1 MANKGGYIGRN
12 PGDSAVII
20 ARQNY
25 SPTGIQTDFT
35 FNSGYTPGY
44 VDVYLNGVRLI
55 DVQDYTAST
64 GNTVGL
70 TSYANNGDI
79 VEVIAYKAF
88 NVGNVSDAT
97 SNFTVGGNLTVSGDT
112 NVSGS
117 STFVDVNISGA
128 TTASGASY
136 FADVTEFVSSGIVT
150 VSNTTDSTSTTTGAL
165 LVSGGVG
172 VALSMTVGG
181 SLSVGGTITYEDV
194 TNVDAIGIITAR
206 SGVNIVGGGL
216 TVTGVGT
223 FFGAIDANGA
233 LDVDGQTDLD
243 VLNVAEI
250 ATFAAD
256 VSIADKIIHTGD
268 TDTAIRFSAADTVS
282 VETAGTDQLNISTGG
297 VGIADK
303 LLHLSDTNTSIR
315 FPANDT
321 ITAET
326 GGSERMRITSAGF
339 VGIGSLVPTDTAGA
353 GHCVDIMGGSSGTA
367 IYLRTNTGY
376 TGQINFASSDL
387 TIRTRNATPILFNV
401 NNSERLRIG
410 TSGEIG
416 IGGATY
422 G

>member
-1 MANKGGYIGRN
+1 MADKGGYIGRS

-97 SNFTVGGNLTVSGDT
+97 SNFTVGGNLVVSGDT

-136 FADVTEFVSSGIVT
+136 LTGASYLSNVTEFVSSGIVT
-150 VSNTTDSTSTTTGAL
+150 VSNTTDSTSSTTGAL
-165 LVSGGVG
+165 LVNGGVG
-172 VALSMTVGG
+172 VALSMHVGG
-181 SLSVGGTITYEDV
+181 NLSVGGTLTYEDV
-194 TNVDAIGIITAR
+194 TNVDAIGIVTAQ

-223 FFGAIDANGA
+223 FFGDIQ
-233 LDVDGQTDLD
+233 V
-243 VLNVAEI
+243 
-250 ATFAAD
+250 
-256 VSIADKIIHTGD
+256 ADKIIHTGD
-268 TDTAIRFSAADTVS
+268 TNTAIRFPTADT
-282 VETAGTDQLNISTGG
+282 IS
-297 VGIADK
+297 
-303 LLHLSDTNTSIR
+303 
-315 FPANDT
+315 
-321 ITAET
+321 AET
-326 GGSERMRITSAGF
+326 GGSESFRVDSSQRLLKGLTTARGNYGNNASGVEYGLQVEGLNALNSTLALVRDSKDANDG
-339 VGIGSLVPTDTAGA
+339 GIVLG
-353 GHCVDIMGGSSGTA
+353 
-367 IYLRTNTGY
+367 
-376 TGQINFASSDL
+376 
-387 TIRTRNATPILFNV
+387 
-401 NNSERLRIG
+401 
-410 TSGEIG
+410 
-416 IGGATY
+416 
-422 G
+422 

>member
-1 MANKGGYIGRN
+1 MADKGGYIGRN
-12 PGDSAVII
+12 PGDAAVII
-20 ARQNY
+20 ARQNFT
-25 SPTGIQTDFT
+25 PTGIQTDFT

-55 DVQDYTAST
+55 DVQDYVAST

-70 TSYANNGDI
+70 TSYANSGDI

-194 TNVDAIGIITAR
+194 TNVDAVGLITAR
-206 SGVNIVGGGL
+206 SGLEIGLAGVGGTIKTEYLDNKYVNLKSKGTDYQEFAYPPV
-216 TVTGVGT
+216 TVTINAFKSG
-223 FFGAIDANGA
+223 
-233 LDVDGQTDLD
+233 
-243 VLNVAEI
+243 
-250 ATFAAD
+250 
-256 VSIADKIIHTGD
+256 
-268 TDTAIRFSAADTVS
+268 
-282 VETAGTDQLNISTGG
+282 IST
-297 VGIADK
+297 DSTTK
-303 LLHLSDTNTSIR
+303 L
-315 FPANDT
+315 
-321 ITAET
+321 ITPTED
-326 GGSERMRITSAGF
+326 F
-339 VGIGSLVPTDTAGA
+339 V
-353 GHCVDIMGGSSGTA
+353 
-367 IYLRTNTGY
+367 
-376 TGQINFASSDL
+376 
-387 TIRTRNATPILFNV
+387 ATPIA
-401 NNSERLRIG
+401 R
-410 TSGEIG
+410 GEIVSG
-416 IGGATY
+416 LLYEKGTGY
-422 G
+422 GSTDVINFKNKPIISFFGPPAPSVLYFPLCGVGLRLNTDSFGPMGETVLIEAS